1 VTPFQ
6 RGISAVLGWLSRI
19 FVGIV
24 IVLML
29 VPVAVV
35 TVLSFSNET
44 FLQFPPHH
52 WGFRQ
57 YSAFFGS
64 PYWVDAVKKSFE
76 IGIPVALLATAIG
89 IPAVLALNRTNL
101 PFRGALQSMGLAPL
115 VIPGVA
121 YAMAMYT
128 FYAQIHLLGKSIGLI
143 MAHTILA
150 LPFIVIITGAAISRI
165 PRELELVAMTLGA
178 SRFRAVTGITLRLLW
193 PAIAA
198 SFIFAF
204 LTSFDEAVFVNFVG
218 GPGLI
223 TLPKAIYDSVLTGID
238 PLITAIA
245 TVLMAGTGIIMMLA
259 VYWRSESAV

>member
-1 VTPFQ
+1 MSPFQ
-6 RGISAVLGWLSRI
+6 RTLSTVLRWISRI
-19 FVGIV
+19 IVLIVV
-24 IVLML
+24 IVML
-29 VPVAVV
+29 IPAVV
-35 TVLSFSNET
+35 VTILSFSNET
-44 FLQFPPHH
+44 FLQFPPQH

-64 PYWVDAVKKSFE
+64 PYWVGAVEKSFQ

-89 IPAVLALNRTNL
+89 IPAVVALNRTSL
-101 PFRGALQSMGLAPL
+101 PFRGALQTMGLAPL
-115 VIPGVA
+115 IIPGVA
-121 YAMAMYT
+121 YATAMYT
-128 FYAQIHLLGKSIGLI
+128 FYAQIHMLGKAVGLI
-143 MAHTILA
+143 LAHTILA
-150 LPFIVIITGAAISRI
+150 LPFIIVIMGAAISRI

-178 SRFRAVTGITLRLLW
+178 SRFRAMTGITLRLLL
-193 PAIAA
+193 PAIGA
-198 SFIFAF
+198 SILFAF

-259 VYWRSESAV
+259 VYWRSESTA